1 MSVVSD
7 EKRQLR
13 VGAVLLA
20 VVAVAVVG
28 VVLLDGV
35 HLRSGFHVKVYFQHT
50 GALEEGADV
59 QVAGQVIGTV
69 QSIALVTAKDASD
82 PSHPLYPTGG
92 VACNVR
98 IERRFRY
105 LTRKRGALFVS
116 SKGIIGTAFLEQG
129 PPDDGGDPG
138 PPLDDGDAM
147 RGVDPPRMDRVMMR
161 SYQNL
166 LISRAF
172 LADVAPEAKRLG
184 RALSALADTL
194 DTVEQQPGDFA
205 AMAQAMRELSAQL
218 DAVQGKWD
226 QADIRLEDL
235 QALADKARRTMDRTN
250 KAMDDIRAKLDEL
263 DADTVRLRAALPR
276 AAPARFRL
284 AIAKTRKALAKID
297 HIRATV
303 DEMAAMVT
311 RGEGN
316 IGGLTHDP
324 EFSDYAK
331 KIGKILK
338 RTPWRVLG
346 TMHERQR

>member
-1 MSVVSD
+1 MSLVSD
-7 EKRQLR
+7 ERRQLR
-13 VGAVLLA
+13 VGAALLVL
-20 VVAVAVVG
+20 VAVAVVG

-35 HLRSGFHVKVYFQHT
+35 HLRSGFHVNVYFQHA

-59 QVAGQVIGTV
+59 QVAGRVIGTV
-69 QSIALVTAKDASD
+69 QSIALVTAKEASD

-105 LTRKRGALFVS
+105 LTRQRGALFVS

-138 PPLDDGDAM
+138 PPLDDGDAI

-172 LADVAPEAKRLG
+172 LSDVAPEAHRLG
-184 RALSALADTL
+184 RALNELADTL
-194 DTVEQQPGDFA
+194 ETVEQRPGDFA
-205 AMAQAMRELSAQL
+205 AMAQSTRDLSTQL
-218 DAVQGKWD
+218 EAVQGKWD
-226 QADIRLEDL
+226 RADLHLEDV
-235 QALADKARRTMDRTN
+235 QALAAKARQTIDRTK
-250 KAMDDIRAKLDEL
+250 KAMADIRAKLDEL

-284 AIAKTRKALAKID
+284 AIDKTRKALAKID
-297 HIRATV
+297 HISAML
-303 DEMAAMVT
+303 DQLSAMVA

-346 TMHERQR
+346 TMHERK